1 MNTLKHG
8 QPENPMAQSSESSR
22 QILQRLLLASGE
34 DALRERHRPRDP
46 KANPLPPRF
55 KGSGGLSDNAIAQR
69 RSLLRNQ
76 GIAIDHLTGAGGAE
90 DPRILDGNIE
100 NFIGFAKIPVGV
112 VGPLRVNGA
121 RATGDYYVPMAT
133 TEGALVASY
142 QRGAQ
147 LVNQAGGCAAACLT
161 EAVLRAPC
169 FEFDRMATAGQFLAE
184 VLQMVD
190 ALKEAVARTS
200 RYCRLLDLRP
210 SLLGKELYLILEF
223 FPGDASGQN
232 MVTLATEAVC
242 RTILEKVSIAPKQWY
257 IEGNLSGDKKATML
271 AFSTARGKKVIAECV
286 VDAKLIRRYLHTTPE
301 AMIRYWQVSVLGGVQ
316 SGSIGVHG
324 HYANALT
331 AMFIACGQDAACVS
345 EASVGVTRTDQLD
358 DGSLYV
364 SVSLPNLIVG
374 TVGGGTHLPTAQECL
389 RMLDCV
395 GEGTAP
401 KLAEICAATVLAGEV
416 SIIGSMSAGDFAQA
430 HADYGRKKP
439 AAEHPEGN

>member
-1 MNTLKHG
+1 
-8 QPENPMAQSSESSR
+8 MAQSSENSR
-22 QILQRLLLASGE
+22 RILERLLLASGD
-34 DALRERHRPRDP
+34 DALEVRHRPRLPADH
-46 KANPLPPRF
+46 PLPPRF
-55 KGSGGLSDNAIAQR
+55 KGSSGLSAEAIDGR
-69 RSLLRNQ
+69 RSLLREQ
-76 GIAIDHLTGAGGAE
+76 GIAIDHLTESAE
-90 DPRILDGNIE
+90 FGDASCLDGNIE
-100 NFIGFAKIPVGV
+100 NFIGFAQIPVGV
-112 VGPLRVNGA
+112 VGPLRVNGS

-169 FEFDRMATAGQFLAE
+169 FEFDRLATAGQFLAE
-184 VLQMVD
+184 VLQLVD
-190 ALKEAVARTS
+190 VLKDTVAQTS
-200 RYCRLLDLRP
+200 RFCRLLDVRP

-242 RTILEKVSIAPKQWY
+242 KTLLERVQIAPQRWY

-271 AFSTARGKKVIAECV
+271 AFSTARGKKVLAECV
-286 VDAKLIRRYLHTTPE
+286 IDKKLVRRYLHTTPE

-331 AMFIACGQDAACVS
+331 ALFIACGQDVACVS
-345 EASVGVTRTDQLD
+345 EASVGVTRMDRTE
-358 DGSLYV
+358 DGDLYV

-374 TVGGGTHLPTAQECL
+374 TVGGGTHLPSARECL
-389 RMLDCV
+389 RMLDCI

-430 HADYGRKKP
+430 HSDYGRRKP
-439 AAEHPEGN
+439 PNNDNRPDS